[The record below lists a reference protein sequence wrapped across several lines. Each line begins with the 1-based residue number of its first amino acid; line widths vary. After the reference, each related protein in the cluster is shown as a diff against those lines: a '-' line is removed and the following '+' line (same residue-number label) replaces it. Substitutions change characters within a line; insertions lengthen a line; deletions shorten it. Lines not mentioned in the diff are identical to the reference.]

1 LKNHEIPWKIPWS
14 WCLNLKKSESR
25 AADLPRL
32 NDTEDSF
39 EPPGSSWWIYGKKQ
53 LQVINIHQLFEVVDV
68 TNFDLFG
75 AYVPKQKKKEI
86 LRWSKPLELEGALL
100 FLSGFEAHSRCFG
113 ACIQPPKHRLWKMW
127 PQGVCT
133 MTSVMRRNVGRSSER
148 MGMERMVLTR

>member
-1 LKNHEIPWKIPWS
+1 MKNPMK
-14 WCLNLKKSESR
+14 LVLKSEKIRVPSR
-25 AADLPRL
+25 RPATSERHRGQLRATWFQLVNLWKKTASSHQHSPTIWSGWCYQLRSFWGL
-32 NDTEDSF
+32 RTE
-39 EPPGSSWWIYGKKQ
+39 
-53 LQVINIHQLFEVVDV
+53 
-68 TNFDLFG
+68 T
-75 AYVPKQKKKEI
+75 KKKEI